1 MSEIDFEKSVE
12 LFLEACDDWVIKRL
26 GELSSLGSGLPE
38 DEVDEISADVEE
50 KIVSAIGSGYE
61 AHGETFTPVLLTELH
76 HLLFEVELKKKGLA
90 NEDKIHKYKDNA
102 QLSISV
108 TDGKVSPDNA
118 KLLMELNRAHNEKKG
133 GNDDAVCEDC
143 ICGKK

>member
-1 MSEIDFEKSVE
+1 LSEIDFEKSVE
-12 LFLEACDDWVIKRL
+12 LFLEACDDWVTKRL
-26 GELSSLGSGLPE
+26 ESLESGLPE
-38 DEVDEISADVEE
+38 AEADEISATVEE

-61 AHGETFTPVLLTELH
+61 AHGETFPPILLTELH
-76 HLLFEVELKKKGLA
+76 HLLFEVELKKKGIA
-90 NEDKIHKYKDNA
+90 NEDQIHKYKDNA

-133 GNDDAVCEDC
+133 GDDDAVCEDC
-143 ICGKK
+143 VCGKK